1 MDTRLMLLPAANID
15 QIRLLEIPS
24 DYEEHEA
31 FRHVVGIIAAAEEQE
46 GTVEDI
52 IEALEEQG
60 FMSVNFLLGPDIP

>member
-1 MDTRLMLLPAANID
+1 MDTRLMLLPAATIE
-15 QIRLLEIPS
+15 QTRLLEIPK

-31 FRHVVGIIAAAEEQE
+31 FRHVVGIVAAVEEQE

-60 FMSVNFLLGPDIP
+60 FITLNFLLGPDLP

>member
-15 QIRLLEIPS
+15 QIRLLEIPK

-60 FMSVNFLLGPDIP
+60 FMPVNFLLGPDIP